1 MEQAVKEHEMDVREA
16 DAGRERPA
24 PPWQPLML
32 FLIAVTVIL
41 VDHLTKLTI
50 ERTLPLNHS
59 WAPFPEIAD
68 LFRLTHVSNT
78 GAAFG
83 LFQGASPVFMLI
95 AVVVGVLIVFYNYTL
110 PAGHMLLRVALGL
123 QLGDATGNLLDRIRL
138 GHVTDFLDFGAWP
151 VFNLA
156 DTAVVAG
163 VIILGYL
170 MLQEEAAERAAKAE
184 EARAAEVEGN
194 RGPAHTP
201 EQAQQSRSAQGRLSQ
216 QRLTHLPTS
225 PQNEQPT

>member
-1 MEQAVKEHEMDVREA
+1 MREREI
-16 DAGRERPA
+16 DAIEPIATRERPA

-32 FLIAVTVIL
+32 FLVAVAVLL
-41 VDHLTKLTI
+41 VDQLTKLTI
-50 ERTLPLNHS
+50 ENTLPLNHS
-59 WAPFPEIAD
+59 VAPFPEYAH

-83 LFQGASPVFMLI
+83 LFPGASPVFMVI
-95 AVVVGVLIVFYNYTL
+95 ALIVGLVIVVYNYTL
-110 PAGHMLLRVALGL
+110 PAGHMSLRVALGL
-123 QLGDATGNLLDRIRL
+123 QLGGAFGNLIDRIRL

-170 MLQEEAAERAAKAE
+170 MFQEEASQRVAQANTAGEAEAAERSE
-184 EARAAEVEGN
+184 QE
-194 RGPAHTP
+194 PAQVQ
-201 EQAQQSRSAQGRLSQ
+201 ESRSTQARPSQ
-216 QRLTHLPTS
+216 QQLS
-225 PQNEQPT
+225 PQRISGLPSPSKHE